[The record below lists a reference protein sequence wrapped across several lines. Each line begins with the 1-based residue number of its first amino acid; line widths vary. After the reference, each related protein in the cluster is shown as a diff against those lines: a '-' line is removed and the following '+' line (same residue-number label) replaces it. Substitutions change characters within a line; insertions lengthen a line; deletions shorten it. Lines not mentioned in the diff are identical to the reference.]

1 MTRRVVEAG
10 FGSTVTTPAASIVW
24 TELTSRLDDNVG
36 ITIDRGR
43 QDEQAQVQASICSL
57 PLDNSDGA
65 LTAGRAASPFYP
77 NVKKGV
83 PLRVREIT
91 TAKNLITNTSF
102 ESGLTGWSAKGT
114 VAPTLAQNATHVQ
127 HGSQA
132 MRITW
137 GTGGTSPAAEITVQG
152 LDVGQQYT
160 ASASVW
166 VAVGSPNVRL
176 FVAGIAGAGTPSG
189 VTGAFTQITYTF
201 TATATSHRLQ
211 VIPQTSPTSGHQVWV
226 DAVQL
231 EEGGTATA
239 FDSDGAQVHDR
250 FWGTVNNW
258 PTRWKGLYSTVTIT
272 ATDVFKQLAKPQ
284 LQTMLTEETLLDE
297 PLAYYPMAEPSGSAS
312 AGDLSGSTAGVL
324 VQDEIG
330 SGGTLEFSSGDAGP
344 DGQGALVL
352 TPVNA
357 SNGRFLTGD
366 LGDDFAREATDHFVF
381 VEGWFSTT
389 TVSRV
394 ICGLTSASNRFQLVL
409 SLNGSGDFTVESTAT
424 GAALTASAAGT
435 PNLADGAQHHFV
447 YDEEAQ
453 TVWVD
458 GVSYAIG
465 ADITIGLRRLTVGAF
480 TNSRCW
486 AGQLSHIT
494 LYAPGPF
501 GDIAQYVA
509 HYTTGTTGH
518 AGETAMQRA
527 SRLASYVG
535 YTVTASGSGFGAV
548 GSQAALG
555 GSPLSHLQEVEQ
567 AEGGV
572 LISSRGS
579 AALTLQSRDVRY
591 NPTPALTISH
601 ADLDTDEAVFD
612 DDDQKQVNDATGSR
626 PGGATQRV
634 RDQASI
640 AAYGPYPK
648 PLTLVKETDNEVRD
662 ALQWLVNR
670 YADPPPELRQVPV
683 DAYTLPLAT
692 YRALLN
698 ADVSTVLGITDLPAE
713 AATSTTTVTVE
724 GYKEVLKRNQHY
736 INFHTS
742 RTDTDAVWVLN
753 DATYSLLGQSTRLA
767 Y

>member
-1 MTRRVVEAG
+1 MTRRVVEVG

-24 TELTSRLDDNVG
+24 TELTSRLDDNLG

-43 QDEQAQVQASICSL
+43 QDEQSQIQASICSATF
-57 PLDNSDGA
+57 DNSDGA
-65 LTAGRAASPFYP
+65 LTAGRASSPYYP

-83 PLRVREIT
+83 PIRVREIT
-91 TAKNLITNTSF
+91 TAKNLLTDPSF
-102 ESGLTGWSAKGT
+102 ETGVSSWTSSGT
-114 VAPTLAQNATHVQ
+114 PTRATSTTHVQ
-127 HGSQA
+127 HGTQA
-132 MRITW
+132 MLITW
-137 GTGGTSPAAEITVQG
+137 GAVANQTMTSPVIQG
-152 LDVGQQYT
+152 LDVGQTYT
-160 ASASVW
+160 YSTYVW
-166 VAVGSPNVRL
+166 VPAGDATVQLS
-176 FVAGIAGAGTPSG
+176 VAGGNIGAANTLFDTFQRIT
-189 VTGAFTQITYTF
+189 VTW
-201 TATATSHRLQ
+201 TATATSHQ
-211 VIPQTSPTSGHQVWV
+211 VRVRAVGTPAAGDQVWV
-226 DAVQL
+226 DAGQI
-231 EEGGTATA
+231 EEGSAATT
-239 FDSDGAQVHDR
+239 FDPDGAQVHDR
-250 FWGTVNNW
+250 FWGSVNAW
-258 PTRWKGLYSTVTIT
+258 PTKWKGLHATATIT

-284 LQTMLTEETLLDE
+284 MQTMLTEETLLDE
-297 PLAYYPMAEPSGSAS
+297 PLAYYPMAEPSGSTS
-312 AGDLSGSTAGVL
+312 AGDMSGSTAGVL
-324 VQDEIG
+324 TQDEIG
-330 SGGTLEFSSGDAGP
+330 SGGTLDFSSGDAGP

-357 SNGRFLTGD
+357 SNGKFLTGD
-366 LGDDFAREATDHFVF
+366 LGEDFAREASDHFVF
-381 VEGWFSTT
+381 IEGWFSTT

-394 ICGLTSASNRFQLVL
+394 ICGLTSASNRYQVVL
-409 SLNGSGDFTVESTAT
+409 SLNGSGAFTVETTAT
-424 GAALTASAAGT
+424 GEALTASPAGT
-435 PNLADGAQHHFV
+435 PNLADGQQHHFV

-494 LYAPGPF
+494 LYAPGPS

-518 AGETAMQRA
+518 SVETAMQRA
-527 SRLASYVG
+527 SRIASYVG
-535 YTVTASGSGFGAV
+535 YTVTASGAGFGAV

-572 LISSRGS
+572 LVSSRGS

-591 NPTPALTISH
+591 NPTPGISLSH

-612 DDDQKQVNDATGSR
+612 DDDQKQINDASGSR

-634 RDQASI
+634 RDTASI

-648 PLTLVKETDNEVRD
+648 PMTLVKATDAEVVD
-662 ALQWLVNR
+662 ALQWTVNR
-670 YADPPPELRQVPV
+670 YADPPPELRQVPI

-698 ADVSTVLGITDLPAE
+698 ADVSTVFGITDLPAE
-713 AATSTTTVTVE
+713 APTSTTTVTVE
-724 GYKEVLKRNQHY
+724 GYKETIKRRQHY
-736 INFHTS
+736 LNFHTS
-742 RTDTDAVWVLN
+742 RTDTDTVWVLN
-753 DATYSLLGQSTRLA
+753 DATYSVLGQSTRLA

>member
-1 MTRRVVEAG
+1 MTRRVVEVG

-24 TELTSRLDDNVG
+24 TELTSRLDDNAG
-36 ITIDRGR
+36 ISIDRGR
-43 QDEQAQVQASICSL
+43 QDEQSQIQASTCSVT
-57 PLDNSDGA
+57 LDNSDGA
-65 LTAGRAASPFYP
+65 LTSGRASSPYYP

-83 PLRVREIT
+83 PFRVREIT
-91 TAKNLITNTSF
+91 TAKNLFTDPSF
-102 ESGLTGWSAKGT
+102 ETGVTSWTSSGTPSRVT
-114 VAPTLAQNATHVQ
+114 SATHVQ
-127 HGSQA
+127 HGTQA
-132 MRITW
+132 MLITW
-137 GTGGTSPAAEITVQG
+137 GAVANQTMTSPVIQG
-152 LDVGQQYT
+152 LDVGQ
-160 ASASVW
+160 
-166 VAVGSPNVRL
+166 
-176 FVAGIAGAGTPSG
+176 
-189 VTGAFTQITYTF
+189 TYTF
-201 TATATSHRLQ
+201 SAYVWVPAGDATVQLSVAGGNIGSASTLFDQFQRITVTWTATATSHQ
-211 VIPQTSPTSGHQVWV
+211 VRVRAVGTPAAGDQVWV
-226 DAVQL
+226 DAGQL
-231 EEGGTATA
+231 EEGSSATT
-239 FDSDGAQVHDR
+239 FDPDGAQVHDR
-250 FWGTVNNW
+250 FWGSVNNW
-258 PTRWKGLYSTVTIT
+258 PTRWKGLYATATIT

-284 LQTMLTEETLLDE
+284 MQTMLTEETLLDE
-297 PLAYYPMAEPSGSAS
+297 PLAYYPMAEPSGSTS

-324 VQDEIG
+324 TQDEIG
-330 SGGTLEFSSGDAGP
+330 SGGTLDFSSSDAGP

-366 LGDDFAREATDHFVF
+366 LGEDFAREATSHFVY

-394 ICGLTSASNRFQLVL
+394 ICGLTSASNRYQVVL
-409 SLNGSGDFTVESTAT
+409 SLNGSGAFTVETTAT
-424 GAALTASAAGT
+424 GSALTASPAGT
-435 PNLADGAQHHFV
+435 PNLADGQQHHFV

-494 LYAPGPF
+494 LYAPGPS

-509 HYTTGTTGH
+509 HRTTGTTGH
-518 AGETAMQRA
+518 SGETATQRA
-527 SRLASYVG
+527 SRIASYVG

-591 NPTPALTISH
+591 NPTPGISLSH

-612 DDDQKQVNDATGSR
+612 DDDQKQINDATGSR

-640 AAYGPYPK
+640 DAYGPYPK
-648 PLTLVKETDNEVRD
+648 SMTLVKASDNEVVD

-670 YADPPPELRQVPV
+670 YADPPPEMRQVPV

-713 AATSTTTVTVE
+713 APTSTTTVTVE
-724 GYKEVLKRNQHY
+724 GYKETIKRNQHY

-753 DATYSLLGQSTRLA
+753 DATYGVLGQSTRLA

>member
-1 MTRRVVEAG
+1 MARRVVEVG

-24 TELTSRLDDNVG
+24 TELTSRLDDNAG
-36 ITIDRGR
+36 ISIDRGR
-43 QDEQAQVQASICSL
+43 QDEQSQIQASTCSL
-57 PLDNSDGA
+57 TLDNSDGA
-65 LTAGRAASPFYP
+65 LTAGRASSPYYP
-77 NVKKGV
+77 NVRKGV
-83 PLRVREIT
+83 PFRVREIT
-91 TAKNLITNTSF
+91 TAKNLFTDPSF
-102 ESGLTGWSAKGT
+102 ETGVTSWTSSGT
-114 VAPTLAQNATHVQ
+114 PTRVTSATHVQ
-127 HGSQA
+127 HGTQA
-132 MRITW
+132 MLITW
-137 GTGGTSPAAEITVQG
+137 GAVANQTMTSPVIQG
-152 LDVGQQYT
+152 LDIGQ
-160 ASASVW
+160 
-166 VAVGSPNVRL
+166 
-176 FVAGIAGAGTPSG
+176 
-189 VTGAFTQITYTF
+189 TYTF
-201 TATATSHRLQ
+201 SAYVWVPAGDATVQLSVAGGNIGSASTLFDQFQRITVTWTATATSHQ
-211 VIPQTSPTSGHQVWV
+211 VRVRAVGTPAAGDQVWV
-226 DAVQL
+226 DAGQI
-231 EEGGTATA
+231 EEGTAATT
-239 FDSDGAQVHDR
+239 FDPDGAQVHDR
-250 FWGTVNNW
+250 FWGSVNNW
-258 PTRWKGLYSTVTIT
+258 PTRWKGLYATAAIT
-272 ATDVFKQLAKPQ
+272 CTDVFKQLAKPQ

-297 PLAYYPMAEPSGSAS
+297 PLAYYPMAEPSGSTS

-324 VQDEIG
+324 TQDEIG
-330 SGGTLEFSSGDAGP
+330 SGGTLDFSSGDAGP

-357 SNGRFLTGD
+357 SNGKFLTGD
-366 LGDDFAREATDHFVF
+366 LGDDFAQEATSHFVF

-394 ICGLTSASNRFQLVL
+394 ICGLTSASNRYQVVL
-409 SLNGSGDFTVESTAT
+409 SLNGSGAFTVETTAT
-424 GAALTASAAGT
+424 GEALTASPAGT

-494 LYAPGPF
+494 LYAPGPS

-509 HYTTGTTGH
+509 HRTTGTTGH
-518 AGETAMQRA
+518 SGETAMQRA
-527 SRLASYVG
+527 SRIASYVG
-535 YTVTASGSGFGAV
+535 YSVTASGSGFGGV

-572 LISSRGS
+572 LVSSRGS

-591 NPTPALTISH
+591 NPTPAISLSH

-612 DDDQKQVNDATGSR
+612 DDDQKQINDATGSR

-634 RDQASI
+634 RDLASI

-648 PLTLVKETDNEVRD
+648 ALTLVKASDNEVRD

-698 ADVSTVLGITDLPAE
+698 ADVSTVFGITDLPAE
-713 AATSTTTVTVE
+713 APTSTTTVTVE
-724 GYKEVLKRNQHY
+724 GYKETIKRRQHY

-742 RTDTDAVWVLN
+742 RTDTDTVWVLN
-753 DATYSLLGQSTRLA
+753 DATYSVLGQSTRLA